1 MKNINLKP
9 SQKLID
15 LSKAKFIIHP
25 HAEDALTLWQ
35 RFRSRNTEIDFFG
48 LDKFYR
54 PPLRLIA
61 GNGST
66 LYFVNDFARVD
77 NILISSSSDKY
88 PCLITPES
96 IQDIQMLAWAEVV
109 KLVFSKDIHHPQ
121 LFKALKKMAPKS
133 VIYKLMNIDSLTID
147 NYCSFANITK
157 TSFEYQQSKT
167 AIEDSLVG
175 LPMSMN
181 WLVT

>member
-15 LSKAKFIIHP
+15 LSNVKILIHP

-35 RFRSRNTEIDFFG
+35 RFKSRSTQIDFFN

-54 PPLRLIA
+54 PPIRLIVR
-61 GNGST
+61 SDRT

-77 NILISSSSDKY
+77 NILRSRSSDKY
-88 PCLITPES
+88 PCLVTPES
-96 IQDIQMLAWAEVV
+96 IQDIQLLAWLEVV
-109 KLVFSKDIHHPQ
+109 KLVSSKDMNHPQ
-121 LFKALKKMAPKS
+121 LFKALKKVVPKS
-133 VIYKLMNIDSLTID
+133 VICKLMGIDSLTVD
-147 NYCSFANITK
+147 SYCRFAGITK

-167 AIEDSLVG
+167 SIEKGLVG
-175 LPMSMN
+175 LPMSMD
-181 WLVT
+181 WLVN

>member
-1 MKNINLKP
+1 MKYINLRP
-9 SQKLID
+9 RQKLID
-15 LSKAKFIIHP
+15 LSKAKLLIHP
-25 HAEDALTLWQ
+25 HAEDALSLWQ

-121 LFKALKKMAPKS
+121 LFKALKQMAPKY
-133 VIYKLMNIDSLTID
+133 IICKLMGINSLMIDS
-147 NYCSFANITK
+147 YCSFANITK

-175 LPMSMN
+175 LPMSMS